1 MAVFLEL
8 VAFWTLALS
17 FPAELGKKRRA
28 SGGSGGFLQN
38 TTKAT
43 TIAMMARVKEMPSTQ
58 RTTPVVSPCRAL
70 VAVSISGCRS
80 DIRNLNATAS
90 ARFGYHPHKE
100 RRPMAMEHYR
110 ILHAAINRM
119 RGS

>member
-1 MAVFLEL
+1 MVVFLGL

-17 FPAELGKKRRA
+17 FLGGVGEEA
-28 SGGSGGFLQN
+28 SGGSGGLLQN

-90 ARFGYHPHKE
+90 ARFCYH
-100 RRPMAMEHYR
+100 R
-110 ILHAAINRM
+110 IKSA
-119 RGS
+119 GP